1 MKLNKEK
8 DNIISIVKSLHPI
21 NYLYSKQNR
30 DYEKHFRNSS
40 LKGLI
45 KQINTRK
52 TYNEFLIPGESI
64 EDLDNKKNTFMDV
77 NFKSTFNYIDEL
89 NKVKS
94 LPLSQMNKFSK
105 NLYKIKDKS
114 KKNEDKILLKIR
126 QKESRNI
133 PKKKSWDENV
143 TLDPGKYCPKYDYIR
158 KKIPCAFIGRP
169 KNTEDK
175 EEIENNNNNKIE
187 EKNNKEKKSEENS
200 KIINKENNK
209 DNSKD
214 NNKDNNND
222 NNKDNKEIK
231 NANQKNDKTI
241 LKLNN
246 MKTCDEKNKLN
257 KTNFLYKNSNKK
269 IQILSKQ
276 KEKNSSRSI
285 IKNQNTV
292 SSWSNTLDFESSKKL
307 TEQHKSKDIKNI
319 SIENNSKFNCYSTQR
334 IDLKKYSKKNLF
346 KNSSSMDSLRCP
358 IIFDKMQGREKFQN
372 LDKDSKQPY
381 RIIYNPNYNALR
393 PHIPAVKFNSGKK
406 NQDYKK
412 YIVGKI
418 LRSYC
423 NDPKEYFVFE
433 YKENQEIK

>member
-1 MKLNKEK
+1 
-8 DNIISIVKSLHPI
+8 
-21 NYLYSKQNR
+21 
-30 DYEKHFRNSS
+30 
-40 LKGLI
+40 
-45 KQINTRK
+45 
-52 TYNEFLIPGESI
+52 
-64 EDLDNKKNTFMDV
+64 
-77 NFKSTFNYIDEL
+77 
-89 NKVKS
+89 
-94 LPLSQMNKFSK
+94 
-105 NLYKIKDKS
+105 
-114 KKNEDKILLKIR
+114 
-126 QKESRNI
+126 
-133 PKKKSWDENV
+133 
-143 TLDPGKYCPKYDYIR
+143 
-158 KKIPCAFIGRP
+158 
-169 KNTEDK
+169 
-175 EEIENNNNNKIE
+175 
-187 EKNNKEKKSEENS
+187 
-200 KIINKENNK
+200 
-209 DNSKD
+209 
-214 NNKDNNND
+214 
-222 NNKDNKEIK
+222 
-231 NANQKNDKTI
+231 
-241 LKLNN
+241 

-292 SSWSNTLDFESSKKL
+292 SSWSNTLDFENSKKL

-406 NQDYKK
+406 NSGKKNQDYKK

-423 NDPKEYFVFE
+423 NDRKEYFVFE